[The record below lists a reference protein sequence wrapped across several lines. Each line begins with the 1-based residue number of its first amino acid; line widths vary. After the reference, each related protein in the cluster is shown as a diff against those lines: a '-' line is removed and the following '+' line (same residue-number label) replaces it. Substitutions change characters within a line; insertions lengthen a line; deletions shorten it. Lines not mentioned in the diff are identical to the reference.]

1 MVEISAALHP
11 ANLTERPFFP
21 DLQEEFIISDL
32 RNGERKNCVLMDTDS
47 GDQWLKGPPTRGAT
61 DFKVSLRKVFHGDGD
76 FLTFFVVGIW

>member
-1 MVEISAALHP
+1 MY
-11 ANLTERPFFP
+11 
-21 DLQEEFIISDL
+21 
-32 RNGERKNCVLMDTDS
+32 TDS